1 MPLLNSGG
9 MRKSLSMSTLEEVRA
24 AERKMEVARK
34 ALFAYMDLPAQ
45 EQIDA
50 SRRAR
55 LAQNLQAATDEYVGL
70 VEALDPISG

>member
-1 MPLLNSGG
+1 
-9 MRKSLSMSTLEEVRA
+9 
-24 AERKMEVARK
+24 MEVARK

>member
-9 MRKSLSMSTLEEVRA
+9 MRKSLSMSTLEEVHA
-24 AERKMEVARK
+24 AEKKMELARK

-45 EQIDA
+45 EQIDG

-70 VEALDPISG
+70 VESLDPISG